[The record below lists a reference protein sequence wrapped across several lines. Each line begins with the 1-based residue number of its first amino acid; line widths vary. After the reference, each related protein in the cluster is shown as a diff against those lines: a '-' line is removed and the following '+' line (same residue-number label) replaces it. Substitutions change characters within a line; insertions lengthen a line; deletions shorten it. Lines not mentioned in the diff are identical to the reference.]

1 MADICDQA
9 DIQQQTLLDA
19 MIKKS
24 RDNVVSIE
32 GSGLCLACG
41 HAVSEAHVKG
51 KAMLPR
57 WCCVECRDVWDKDN

>member
-19 MIKKS
+19 MIKKA
-24 RDNVVSIE
+24 RGNVSIE
-32 GSGLCLACG
+32 GSGVCLACG
-41 HAVSEAHVKG
+41 HAVNAVDVKG

-57 WCCVECRDVWDKDN
+57 WCCVECRDTWDEKN